1 MKQLS
6 ELKSSRTF
14 HAPKRTWRA
23 AEMSRAL
30 EKAIHD
36 GCMALFTV
44 GMIGTL
50 WHVGLASLADVPVQ
64 STGTQRVV
72 RVR

>member
-14 HAPKRTWRA
+14 HAPKRMWRA
-23 AEMSRAL
+23 AEMSRTL

-36 GCMALFTV
+36 CCMALFTV

-50 WHVGLASLADVPVQ
+50 WHVGLAQLADVPTQ
-64 STGTQRVV
+64 NTGTQRVV

>member
-1 MKQLS
+1 MGACRTTGKVS
-6 ELKSSRTF
+6 VGEAMSRT
-14 HAPKRTWRA
+14 
-23 AEMSRAL
+23 L

-50 WHVGLASLADVPVQ
+50 WHVGLAQLSDVPVQ
-64 STGTQRVV
+64 HSGTQRVV

>member
-1 MKQLS
+1 M
-6 ELKSSRTF
+6 SRT
-14 HAPKRTWRA
+14 
-23 AEMSRAL
+23 L

-44 GMIGTL
+44 GMIGTIV
-50 WHVGLASLADVPVQ
+50 HVGLAQLSDVPVQ
-64 STGTQRVV
+64 HSGTQRVV

>member
-1 MKQLS
+1 M
-6 ELKSSRTF
+6 SRT
-14 HAPKRTWRA
+14 
-23 AEMSRAL
+23 L

-50 WHVGLASLADVPVQ
+50 WHVGLAQLSDVPVQ
-64 STGTQRVV
+64 HTGTQTYRMVA
-72 RVR
+72 R

>member
-1 MKQLS
+1 MGAR
-6 ELKSSRTF
+6 RTTGKV
-14 HAPKRTWRA
+14 PVGETMNRT
-23 AEMSRAL
+23 L

-36 GCMALFTV
+36 GCLALFCV
-44 GMIGTL
+44 GIIGTL

>member
-1 MKQLS
+1 M
-6 ELKSSRTF
+6 
-14 HAPKRTWRA
+14 
-23 AEMSRAL
+23 EMSRRV
-30 EKAIHD
+30 EQAIHD

-50 WHVGLASLADVPVQ
+50 WHVGLAQLTDAPVQ

-72 RVR
+72 RLR

>member
-1 MKQLS
+1 MIYK
-6 ELKSSRTF
+6 
-14 HAPKRTWRA
+14 H
-23 AEMSRAL
+23 
-30 EKAIHD
+30 EKILHD
-36 GCMALFTV
+36 MCMALFTV